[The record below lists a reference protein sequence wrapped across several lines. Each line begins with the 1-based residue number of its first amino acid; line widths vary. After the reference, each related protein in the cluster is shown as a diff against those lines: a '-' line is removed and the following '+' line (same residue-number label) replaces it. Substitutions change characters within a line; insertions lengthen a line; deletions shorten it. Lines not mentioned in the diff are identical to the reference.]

1 MTGTL
6 RPGPRR
12 LLVVEDDDDTANLLK
27 VYFSSHDYDV
37 QVARNG
43 AEALAAVQQ
52 RVPDIILL
60 DIMLPDLGPDGYDVF
75 RALRASP
82 RTSYVPII
90 FLTGKKSQADQLVG
104 LSMGAQ
110 DYVAKPF
117 DLEELRL
124 RLKNIL
130 IRSEREHLM
139 DPRTNLPT
147 GRLADEQV
155 RSVSG
160 QPNWQVLTCRI
171 QAFQP
176 FVDLNGFAA
185 GDDVLKSAA
194 QLFQEVVAEM
204 GGTQDSVAHPAN
216 DTFLVL
222 TAGDAPA
229 LAAQLQARFNAHVLV
244 HYGFMDREQG
254 YILIRDATGQMVQ
267 APLMTLAVTQRP
279 A

>member
-6 RPGPRR
+6 QPGPRC
-12 LLVVEDDDDTANLLK
+12 LLVVEDDEDTANLLE
-27 VYFSSHDYDV
+27 VYFSSHNYEV
-37 QVARNG
+37 RVAHNG
-43 AEALAAVQQ
+43 AQALAEVQR
-52 RVPDIILL
+52 RVPDIVLL
-60 DIMLPDLGPDGYDVF
+60 DILLPDPGMDGYDVF

-82 RTSYVPII
+82 RTYYVPIV
-90 FLTGKKSQADQLVG
+90 FLTGKKSQADQLAG

-130 IRSEREHLM
+130 IRTEREHVM

-160 QPNWQVLTCRI
+160 QSNWQIVTCRI
-171 QAFQP
+171 QAFQS

-185 GDDVLKSAA
+185 GDDVLKFSA
-194 QLFQEVVAEM
+194 QLFQDVVAEV
-204 GGTQDSVAHPAN
+204 GGPQDSVAHPAN
-216 DTFLVL
+216 DTFLIL

-229 LAAQLQARFNAHVLV
+229 LAAQLKARFNAEVLV

-254 YILIRDATGQMVQ
+254 YILIRDASGQMVQ

>member
-6 RPGPRR
+6 RTGPRR

-27 VYFSSHDYDV
+27 VYFSTHNYEV
-37 QVARNG
+37 QVAHNA
-43 AEALAAVQQ
+43 AEALAEVQH
-52 RVPDIILL
+52 RVPDIVLL
-60 DIMLPDLGPDGYDVF
+60 DILLPDPEMDGYDVF

-82 RTSYVPII
+82 RTGYVPIV
-90 FLTGKKSQADQLVG
+90 FLTGKKSQADQLAG

-130 IRSEREHLM
+130 IRTEREHLM

-147 GRLADEQV
+147 GRLADEQI

-160 QPNWQVLTCRI
+160 QPSWKVLTLQI

-185 GDDVLKSAA
+185 GDDVLKFAG
-194 QLFQEVVAEM
+194 QLFQDVLAEV
-204 GGTQDSVAHPAN
+204 GSPQDSIAHPAN
-216 DTFLVL
+216 DTFIVL

-229 LAAQLQARFNAHVLV
+229 LTARLQARFNEEILV

-254 YILIRDATGQMVQ
+254 YILIRDANGQRVQ
-267 APLMTLAVTQRP
+267 APLMTLSVAQRP

>member
-1 MTGTL
+1 MTGAL
-6 RPGPRR
+6 RVGPRR

-27 VYFSSHDYDV
+27 VYFSTHNYDV
-37 QVARNG
+37 RVARTA
-43 AEALAAVQQ
+43 AEALAEVQR
-52 RVPDIILL
+52 RVPDIVLL
-60 DIMLPDLGPDGYDVF
+60 DILLPDPQMDGYDVF

-82 RTSYVPII
+82 RTSYVPIV
-90 FLTGKKSQADQLVG
+90 FLTGKKAQADQLTG

-130 IRSEREHLM
+130 IRTEREHLL

-147 GRLADEQV
+147 GRLADEQI

-160 QPNWQVLTCRI
+160 QPNWNVLTCKI
-171 QAFQP
+171 QAFQA

-185 GDDVLKSAA
+185 GDDVLKFAA
-194 QLFQEVVAEM
+194 QLFQDVVAEA
-204 GGTQDSVAHPAN
+204 GSPQDSVAHPAN
-216 DTFLVL
+216 DTFTVL

-229 LAAQLQARFNAHVLV
+229 LAARLQARFDADILV

-254 YILIRDATGQMVQ
+254 YILIRDASGQMVQ
-267 APLMTLAVTQRP
+267 APLMTLAVTQRQ

>member
-6 RPGPRR
+6 RSGPRR
-12 LLVVEDDDDTANLLK
+12 LLVVEDDYDTANLLK
-27 VYFSSHDYDV
+27 VYFSSHNYDV
-37 QVARNG
+37 QVAHTA
-43 AEALAAVQQ
+43 AEALAEVQ
-52 RVPDIILL
+52 RHVPDMVLL
-60 DIMLPDLGPDGYDVF
+60 DIMLPDAHLDGYDVF

-82 RTSYVPII
+82 RTGYVPIVFI
-90 FLTGKKSQADQLVG
+90 TGKKSQADQLAG

-110 DYVAKPF
+110 DYIVKPF

-130 IRSEREHLM
+130 VRAEREHVM

-155 RSVSG
+155 RSVGG
-160 QPNWQVLTCRI
+160 QPNWHVVTCQI
-171 QAFQP
+171 QNFQP

-185 GDDVLKSAA
+185 GDDVLKFTA
-194 QLFQEVVAEM
+194 QLFQDVLAEA
-204 GGTQDSVAHPAN
+204 GSPQDSIAHPAN
-216 DTFLVL
+216 DTFLIL
-222 TAGDAPA
+222 TAGDAGA
-229 LAAQLQARFNAHVLV
+229 LAEKLQARFNADVLV

-254 YILIRDATGQMVQ
+254 YILIRDATGERVQ
-267 APLMTLAVTQRP
+267 APLMTLAVSRRP

>member
-1 MTGTL
+1 MSVML
-6 RPGPRR
+6 RPGSRR
-12 LLVVEDDDDTANLLK
+12 LLVVEDDVDTANLLE
-27 VYFSSHDYDV
+27 VYFSGQNYEV
-37 QVARNG
+37 RVART
-43 AEALAAVQQ
+43 AARALAEIQQ
-52 RVPDIILL
+52 HVPDIVLL
-60 DIMLPDLGPDGYDVF
+60 DIILPDPDKDGYDVF

-82 RTSYVPII
+82 RTSHIPIV
-90 FLTGKKSQADQLVG
+90 FLTGKKSQAEQLAG

-110 DYVAKPF
+110 DYVVKPF

-147 GRLADEQV
+147 GQLADEQV

-160 QPNWQVLTCRI
+160 QSGWKVLSCRI
-171 QAFQP
+171 EAFQP

-185 GDDVLKSAA
+185 GDDVLKLTA
-194 QLFQEVVAEM
+194 QLFQEVVAEA
-204 GGTQDSVAHPAN
+204 GTPEDSIVHPAN
-216 DTFLVL
+216 NTFLVL
-222 TAGDAPA
+222 TCGDAPA
-229 LAAQLQARFNAHVLV
+229 LAARLQARFNAEVLV
-244 HYGFMDREQG
+244 HYSFMDREQG
-254 YILIRDATGQMVQ
+254 YILIRDAAGQMVQ

>member
-12 LLVVEDDDDTANLLK
+12 LLVVEDDDDTANLLQ
-27 VYFSSHDYDV
+27 VYFSSHSYDV
-37 QVARNG
+37 HIARNG
-43 AEALAAVQQ
+43 ADALAEAQQ
-52 RVPDIILL
+52 HVPDIVLL
-60 DIMLPDLGPDGYDVF
+60 DIVLPDPTLDGYAVF

-90 FLTGKKSQADQLVG
+90 FLTGKKAQTDQLTG

-130 IRSEREHLM
+130 MRTEREHLM

-185 GDDVLKSAA
+185 GDDVLKTTA
-194 QLFQEVVAEM
+194 QLFQDTLAEL
-204 GGTQDSVAHPAN
+204 GGPQDSVAHPAN

-229 LAAQLQARFNAHVLV
+229 LAAQLQARFNAQVLV

-254 YILIRDATGQMVQ
+254 YILIRDASGQMVQ
-267 APLMTLAVTQRP
+267 APLMTLVVTQRP

>member
-1 MTGTL
+1 MMFSAPCAP
-6 RPGPRR
+6 RPAPVTCP
-12 LLVVEDDDDTANLLK
+12 LSL
-27 VYFSSHDYDV
+27 
-37 QVARNG
+37 
-43 AEALAAVQQ
+43 
-52 RVPDIILL
+52 
-60 DIMLPDLGPDGYDVF
+60 
-75 RALRASP
+75 SP
-82 RTSYVPII
+82 EKNRT
-90 FLTGKKSQADQLVG
+90 DQLAG

-110 DYVAKPF
+110 DYVVKPF

-130 IRSEREHLM
+130 IRTEREHLM

-160 QPNWQVLTCRI
+160 QPNWTLLTCQI

-185 GDDVLKSAA
+185 GDDVLKFAA
-194 QLFQEVVAEM
+194 QLFQTVLAEA
-204 GGTQDSVAHPAN
+204 GSPQDTLAHPAN
-216 DTFLVL
+216 DTFFVL
-222 TAGDAPA
+222 TAGDALV
-229 LAAQLQARFNAHVLV
+229 LAARLQTRFNAEVLV

-254 YILIRDATGQMVQ
+254 YILIRDSSGQMVQ